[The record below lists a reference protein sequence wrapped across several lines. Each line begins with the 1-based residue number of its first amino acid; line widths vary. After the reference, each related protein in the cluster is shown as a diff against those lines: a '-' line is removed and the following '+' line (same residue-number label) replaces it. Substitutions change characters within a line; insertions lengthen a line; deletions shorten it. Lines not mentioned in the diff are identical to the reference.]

1 MFAPICLFV
10 FDRPFHTEKVLSSL
24 AENAESKNSILYIY
38 SDGIPENVTKER
50 LDNIILTRKI
60 ISNEKRFKKVNITFR
75 KKNLGLSRSLI
86 NGISEV
92 CEKHGKIIVLEDD
105 LVVEIFFLNYMNKAL
120 EVYEFENKIGAICGY
135 FYPVL
140 NIESYSETFC
150 LNYNSCWGWATW
162 QRSWSNFEQNG
173 KLLLTKIKSQ
183 NLNTKFD
190 YNNTRHHTKMLKN
203 QVLGRNNSWA
213 IRWAAT
219 LFLNNQLSLFTKM
232 SFVDNIGFD
241 GSGFHSGFEKTY
253 DVVLMKDKISNF
265 TKDIKEN
272 KLIKIEL
279 ENFFNSNNKMCRIAT
294 IMQTV
299 ITCPEFL
306 MNKPSYPLFSK

>member
-10 FDRPFHTEKVLSSL
+10 FDRPFHTERVLSSL
-24 AENAESKNSILYIY
+24 AENVESKNSILYIY
-38 SDGIPENVTKER
+38 SDGIPENCTKER

-60 ISNEKRFKKVNITFR
+60 ISNEKRFKEVNITFR
-75 KKNLGLSRSLI
+75 NKNLGLSYSLI

-140 NIESYSETFC
+140 NLESYSETFC

-162 QRSWSNFEQNG
+162 QRSWSNFEENG
-173 KLLLTKIKSQ
+173 ELLLTKIKSQ

-190 YNNTRHHTKMLKN
+190 YNNTRYHTKMLEN

-219 LFLNNQLSLFTKM
+219 LFLNNQLSLFPKM
-232 SFVDNIGFD
+232 SLVDNIGFD
-241 GSGFHSGFEKTY
+241 GSGFHSGFETTY
-253 DVVLMKDKISNF
+253 DVVLMKDKISNY
-265 TKDIKEN
+265 TNDIKEN
-272 KLIKIEL
+272 ESIKIKL
-279 ENFFNSNNKMCRIAT
+279 ERFFNSNNKKEFINRLKRI
-294 IMQTV
+294 ISYSPYEM
-299 ITCPEFL
+299 L
-306 MNKPSYPLFSK
+306 NKIKSKFK